1 MCLLYACH
9 PQAAGGEERQQAF
22 GSGWVCRSALCVQV
36 AVLMLVHMAGRLSV
50 LHVWTCV
57 CAYLEYVSC
66 PGTNWPVNTEPRLS
80 CANRAGSGGYPWVLN
95 RYHIQLLPTVLFYNH
110 CNEKLLQT
118 SCEELSFVYKM
129 YLTQVVFRKVSDTAS
144 AHFTYCQ
151 FAPLGQIL
159 PQVIL

>member
-9 PQAAGGEERQQAF
+9 PQATGGEERQQAF

-66 PGTNWPVNTEPRLS
+66 PGTKWPVNTEPRLS

-118 SCEELSFVYKM
+118 SGEELTVLFTKRIWPKWFSERSLIQHLHTL
-129 YLTQVVFRKVSDTAS
+129 LTVSLLLWGKFS
-144 AHFTYCQ
+144 
-151 FAPLGQIL
+151 LK
-159 PQVIL
+159 